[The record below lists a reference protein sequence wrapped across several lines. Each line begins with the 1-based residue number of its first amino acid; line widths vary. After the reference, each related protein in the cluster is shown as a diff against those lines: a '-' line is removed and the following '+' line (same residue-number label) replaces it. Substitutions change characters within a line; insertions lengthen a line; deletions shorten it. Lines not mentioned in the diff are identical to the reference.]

1 MSQDANSNYA
11 GVWDTRLGFGER
23 AAVILIDVANA
34 YTYEDSPLY
43 APGAV
48 DALPHIQR
56 LLTHAREQAIPVMH
70 TRIRYQAPDCQD
82 GGVWIEKAPVMKT
95 MVEGNEHAE
104 FCAGAQPLAE
114 ELVFTKQY
122 ASAFFGTS
130 LAAALTA
137 QRIDTLILAGFSTS
151 GCVRAS
157 AVDGLQHG
165 FRVMVVREACGDR
178 HPDPHEANLFD
189 IDRKY
194 GDVMAIDE
202 VLGALSKQA
211 QRVGAGPA

>member
-1 MSQDANSNYA
+1 MTTDASSNYA

-23 AAVILIDVANA
+23 AGVLLIDVANA
-34 YTYEDSPLY
+34 YTFEDSPLY

-48 DALPHIQR
+48 EALPHIRR
-56 LLTHAREQAIPVMH
+56 LLAHAREHAVPVMH
-70 TRIRYQAPDCQD
+70 TCIRYQAPGFQD

-95 MVEGNEHAE
+95 MVDGNVHAE
-104 FCAGAQPLAE
+104 FCDGAQPQAD

-130 LAAALTA
+130 LAAALNA
-137 QRIDTLILAGFSTS
+137 QHIDTLVLAGYSTS
-151 GCVRAS
+151 GCVRAT
-157 AVDGLQHG
+157 AVDGLQSG

-194 GDVMAIDE
+194 GDVMAIDD
-202 VLGALSKQA
+202 VLAALTR
-211 QRVGAGPA
+211 QRTNDA